1 MAIRG
6 PHCTVAEAS
15 VQCGR
20 EKYDQYVDWSGPV
33 LRKFK
38 AKHALKPF

>member
-1 MAIRG
+1 MSFRE
-6 PHCTVAEAS
+6 PHCPVAEATAR
-15 VQCGR
+15 CGR

-38 AKHALKPF
+38 AKHALESF